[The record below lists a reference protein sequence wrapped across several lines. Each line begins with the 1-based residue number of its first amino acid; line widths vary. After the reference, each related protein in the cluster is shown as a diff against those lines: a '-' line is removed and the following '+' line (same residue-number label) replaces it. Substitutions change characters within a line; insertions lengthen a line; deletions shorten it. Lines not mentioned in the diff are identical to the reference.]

1 MTTFLIADDH
11 PLYRDALKGAL
22 NISFDDV
29 KILETGDVNNTV
41 SALQENEVDLLLL
54 DLHMPGSNDL
64 FGFLHIQKQFADLPI
79 AVISG
84 TKDANLISK
93 IIGLGAIGFIPKT
106 TSASNISE
114 AINVMLEGDVWLPES
129 VRLQIKDVDENFSQ
143 LAENVASL
151 TPSQYKVLCY
161 MRDGL
166 LNKQI
171 GYNLGI
177 AEATVKAHVTVMFRK
192 LGINNRTQAV
202 LIASEL
208 QLEPPGNE
216 SLVVADIPLRSN
228 HFKWFHFPIVYLTH
242 EIGLTMTKEI
252 PLTQHQMK

>member
-1 MTTFLIADDH
+1 MVTLLIADDH

-22 NISFDDV
+22 RLKYNDIEIV
-29 KILETGDVNNTV
+29 ETGDLNTTV
-41 SALQENEVDLLLL
+41 QALTDNDVDLLLL
-54 DLHMPGSNDL
+54 DLHMPGSSDL

-79 AVISG
+79 AVVSG
-84 TKDANLISK
+84 TEDAALISK
-93 IIGLGAIGFIPKT
+93 IVGLGAIGFIPKT
-106 TSASNISE
+106 ASADE
-114 AINVMLEGDVWLPES
+114 INQAVHAMLEGDVWLPES
-129 VRLQIKDVDENFSQ
+129 VRQRIQDVDENFSK

-171 GYNLGI
+171 GFNLDI
-177 AEATVKAHVTVMFRK
+177 AEATVKAHVTAIFRK

-208 QLEPPGNE
+208 QLEPPVKEE
-216 SLVVADIPLRSN
+216 SL
-228 HFKWFHFPIVYLTH
+228 
-242 EIGLTMTKEI
+242 
-252 PLTQHQMK
+252 

>member
-1 MTTFLIADDH
+1 MITLLIADDH

-22 NISFDDV
+22 NLSFSDLD
-29 KILETGDVNNTV
+29 IIETGDLNSTV
-41 SALQENEVDLLLL
+41 TALQETEVDLIML
-54 DLHMPGSNDL
+54 DLHMPGSSDL
-64 FGFLHIQKQFADLPI
+64 FGFLHIQKQFPDLPI

-84 TKDANLISK
+84 TEDAGLISK
-93 IIGLGAIGFIPKT
+93 IVGLGAMGFIPKT
-106 TSASNISE
+106 ASADEISQ
-114 AINVMLEGDVWLPES
+114 ALNAMLDGDVWLPES
-129 VRLQIKDVDENFSQ
+129 VRLKIKDVDENFSK

-171 GYNLGI
+171 GYNLDI
-177 AEATVKAHVTVMFRK
+177 AEATVKAHVTAIFRK

-208 QLEPPGNE
+208 QLEPPE
-216 SLVVADIPLRSN
+216 REAS
-228 HFKWFHFPIVYLTH
+228 
-242 EIGLTMTKEI
+242 
-252 PLTQHQMK
+252 